1 MGKVVIEEK
10 VLEEAGYLK
19 EVIAGFDGKPFDLAE
34 LVTKVSLHTTN
45 MHSSI
50 TVISMPVIGNKPTD
64 DWRLNSLE
72 FTLLILRHRR
82 KCS

>member
-45 MHSSI
+45 TRLLQLYLCQSSGI
-50 TVISMPVIGNKPTD
+50 NQPMIGA
-64 DWRLNSLE
+64 
-72 FTLLILRHRR
+72 
-82 KCS
+82 